1 MEFRA
6 KRVLPPGLEHS
17 HALHMRYTC
26 VTHALHMR
34 CSNKQY
40 IQGTKMEF
48 SAKRVLPTCG
58 ALMVGWSRV

>member
-6 KRVLPPGLEHS
+6 KRVLPPCSEHS

-26 VTHALHMR
+26 E
-34 CSNKQY
+34 QY